1 VLLTAGAINSPKLLE
16 LSGIGN
22 PDIVRGLGI
31 EPVLA
36 SPGVGENLQ
45 DHLQIRTVF
54 RVEGTKTLNTLYH
67 SPLGKV
73 SMALRYALTQSG
85 PLSMAP
91 SQFGICPNSDP
102 SRPASHHEYE
112 IQPLPPDPLGDP
124 STPLSA
130 ITVSVGK

>member
-1 VLLTAGAINSPKLLE
+1 KGFLRPALKRQNLRLVTHALVESLILEGRRAIGVRFRGGSETLEAYADREVLLTAGAINSPKLLE

-73 SMALRYALTQSG
+73 SMALR
-85 PLSMAP
+85 
-91 SQFGICPNSDP
+91 
-102 SRPASHHEYE
+102 
-112 IQPLPPDPLGDP
+112 
-124 STPLSA
+124 
-130 ITVSVGK
+130 